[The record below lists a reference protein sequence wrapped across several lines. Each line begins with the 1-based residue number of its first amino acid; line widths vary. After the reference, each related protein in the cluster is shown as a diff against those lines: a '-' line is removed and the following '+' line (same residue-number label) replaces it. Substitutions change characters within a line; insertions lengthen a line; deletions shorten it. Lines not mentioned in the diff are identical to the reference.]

1 MLTCTC
7 TCPGAL
13 SECSIRNDNNKRLI
27 SEHGAILPLVKMLRS
42 QVLLVFLSQV
52 RVSSS
57 SIRGVDVCACV
68 YVERVPDVESVDQD
82 LSVQRLSSCALC
94 NVCANHEVMGMSV
107 RACVRVCARKGGR
120 EDGRERKESLH
131 RPRLPCG
138 HRPTWKLPVDTTRA
152 HKGASVC
159 VRSRVRA
166 RVHT

>member
-1 MLTCTC
+1 M
-7 TCPGAL
+7 

-107 RACVRVCARKGGR
+107 RSSRWSQRVRIKAQACAYAHVQEHACTHRAVCAV
-120 EDGRERKESLH
+120 SLYLFLVFLLSVLKARHTH
-131 RPRLPCG
+131 RG
-138 HRPTWKLPVDTTRA
+138 
-152 HKGASVC
+152 S
-159 VRSRVRA
+159 
-166 RVHT
+166 